1 MNTISNYHGEYNNQ
15 FGPQSKNV
23 SSIIRGFKSAVT
35 MASRMIDPDF
45 GWQSK
50 FHDHIIRNHGEYL
63 RIENYIINNP
73 KNWKEDK
80 FNE

>member
-1 MNTISNYHGEYNNQ
+1 
-15 FGPQSKNV
+15 
-23 SSIIRGFKSAVT
+23 

-50 FHDHIIRNHGEYL
+50 FHDHIIRNHEEYL